1 MINYL
6 KTNRFCIIDSVLT
19 NEIPY
24 YTQRRDLTLPPNPF
38 FYDSVISNYFSFIFF
53 TFCFKKD
60 STKFLSTSVGNP
72 SLSTTSNL

>member
-24 YTQRRDLTLPPNPF
+24 YTQKRDLTLPPNPF
-38 FYDSVISNYFSFIFF
+38 FYDSVISNFFYFLYLLLQ
-53 TFCFKKD
+53 KR
-60 STKFLSTSVGNP
+60 LH
-72 SLSTTSNL
+72 